1 LTDYDFLS
9 FLGSPMSLALCG
21 AILLAAF
28 ITLWML
34 LRQWNRHRVS
44 NATRN
49 RETATL
55 VFATLTALLLVAGVH
70 AHLDKQDRNIRM
82 LAELE
87 QKNTLATELRSRITA
102 EVDRVRTLLADRT
115 VRRIEQQQLTQARE
129 ELARFQSL
137 NDPRITQMLA
147 LIDTELEIRA
157 LVAQALSETDAAKLF
172 SIYTR
177 LSELVP
183 DHAQYRESAERYATE
198 MKAGTTGEGAAA
210 PKTN

>member
-9 FLGSPMSLALCG
+9 FLGSPLSQALCG
-21 AILLAAF
+21 AVLLVAF
-28 ITLWML
+28 FALWTL
-34 LRQWNRHRVS
+34 LRQWNRHRVAD
-44 NATRN
+44 ATRN
-49 RETATL
+49 REAATL
-55 VFATLTALLLVAGVH
+55 VFATLTALLLIAGVH

-87 QKNTLATELRSRITA
+87 QKNALGAELRNRITA

-137 NDPRITQMLA
+137 HDPRITQMLA
-147 LIDTELEIRA
+147 LIDTELQIRA
-157 LVAQALSETDAAKLF
+157 LVAQALSETEPAKLF

-183 DHAQYRESAERYATE
+183 DHAQYRENAERYATE
-198 MKAGTTGEGAAA
+198 MKSGVGTAT